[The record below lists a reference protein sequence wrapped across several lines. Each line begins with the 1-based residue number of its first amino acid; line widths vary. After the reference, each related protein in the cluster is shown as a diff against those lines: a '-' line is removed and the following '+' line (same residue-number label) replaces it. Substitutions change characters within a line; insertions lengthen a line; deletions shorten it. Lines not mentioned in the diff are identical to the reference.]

1 MDIEQFRVNTP
12 PAIKL
17 PTHSTTSA
25 RRGRSQQPFLRG
37 PVPLWWLARAA
48 AARGSEVT
56 VGLSL
61 WFMRGVA
68 PGKPD
73 IKVTAAV
80 RKRLGLSADQMRRGL
95 LGLELAGLV
104 EYASRGRGRCPVVR
118 IVDGVSATDGRP
130 TGGQVDNAPLN

>member
-1 MDIEQFRVNTP
+1 MDIEQFRINTP
-12 PAIKL
+12 PATKHQ
-17 PTHSTTSA
+17 THPRACA
-25 RRGRSQQPFLRG
+25 RPGRSQQPFLRG

-48 AARGSEVT
+48 TARGSEVT
-56 VGLSL
+56 VGLCL
-61 WFMRGVA
+61 WFMRGVV
-68 PGKPD
+68 PGKLD

-118 IVDGVSATDGRP
+118 IVDGVAT
-130 TGGQVDNAPLN
+130 TNGQQTRG